1 MTVVNG
7 EQCAAAPGQAAE
19 APGAAQP
26 RSSWPRCRGTARSTG
41 ERCKARG
48 DGLRGLCK
56 NHTGAT
62 LGGWREP
69 LPTFEVRITPS
80 GIWVIPSRPAR
91 TWRKSPWP
99 QQVSWAVAVRLV
111 TSGQVT
117 RGLVHR
123 KAGASFLRELLRC
136 GVRVLR
142 DGPSS
147 ELVRSV
153 AFEVPDIAAATLLA
167 KRRKVTDHG

>member
-1 MTVVNG
+1 MTIVNG
-7 EQCAAAPGQAAE
+7 EECAAAPGQAPDAL
-19 APGAAQP
+19 GAAQT
-26 RSSWPRCRGTARSTG
+26 RSSWPRCRAKARSTG

-56 NHTGAT
+56 NHTGTT

-69 LPTFEVRITPS
+69 RPTFEVRITPS

-99 QQVSWAVAVRLV
+99 QQVSWSVAVRLV

-117 RGLVHR
+117 CGLVHR
-123 KAGASFLRELLRC
+123 KAGASLLRELRRC

-142 DGPSS
+142 DGLSS

-153 AFEVPDIAAATLLA
+153 VFEVPDIAAATLLA
-167 KRRKVTDHG
+167 KHRKATDHG